1 MPRRHVTLRP
11 ERLLP
16 RLFLLGLVALL
27 ALAAWQWRNGP
38 PVAADMLALL
48 PQGAGD
54 VWVQRAEQRMQEP
67 LNREV
72 LLLVGHTDAGR
83 AQALARQIAERWQG
97 EPRFERVQWSL
108 QADLPALRQQ
118 LQDSRLALL
127 PRADRQLLEQAPER
141 FIAQRA
147 ERLFDPFSAVA
158 LVPAEDDWL
167 GIAGLAQKALVPTSR
182 VQTDLASG
190 ALQVQDGDTTW
201 VLLRA
206 RTKDGAFDMQA
217 PPWLAGEVAG
227 ARQQIEAAGGHLLAA
242 SGLLHAAA
250 GQAKAAREISL
261 IGGGASLGTL
271 LLMLVVFRRPRTL
284 LSLLPV
290 GLALGAGCTACV
302 LVFGEINAL
311 TLVLG
316 ASLTGVAADYPLHYL
331 SKSWTGQPWR
341 AWQAVRDTL
350 PGLSLSL
357 GTNLIGYLALAF
369 TPFPALTQIAVFSAA
384 GLVTAYLC
392 SVCLLPALLGNLRLA
407 PPNAPL
413 RLAER
418 LLACRERLLARTGSL
433 PWLLA
438 LLAFCAAG
446 LWQVQPQNDL
456 RQWLGAEPRLL
467 DEAREIAR
475 LTGLQPTS
483 QFFLVRGDSQEQ
495 MLQRQAELAERLDAA
510 VADGNL
516 QGYRALSQLVAP
528 EAELQ
533 ALRDALARL
542 PQHWQALLDLGI
554 PTEVLENELNRLRS
568 QPPQTLDAALA
579 GPLGE
584 AWRPLWLGSDDQGR
598 AAGIVSL
605 QGLASPA
612 LMADA
617 ARGLDG
623 VQLIDRIG
631 ELNQLFAA
639 TQFSAA
645 ELKLASCAAILVLL
659 CIPFG
664 LGGSLRIVALPL
676 LAALASLACLGWLGQ
691 PLTLFSLFGLLLIT
705 AIGVDYA
712 ILMREAVGGAAVSL
726 LGTLLS
732 GMTSWLS
739 FGLLLL
745 SQTPAIAN
753 FGLAISLGLF
763 FCFLL
768 APWAQAAQ
776 AHGKEVPA

>member
-54 VWVQRAEQRMQEP
+54 AWVQRAEQRMQEP

>member
-1 MPRRHVTLRP
+1 MRP

-54 VWVQRAEQRMQEP
+54 AWVQRAEQRMQEP

-83 AQALARQIAERWQG
+83 AQALAQQIAERWQG

-127 PRADRQLLEQAPER
+127 PRADRRLLEQAPER

-167 GIAGLAQKALVPTSR
+167 GIAGLAQKALVPASR
-182 VQTDLASG
+182 VQTELASG

-206 RTKDGAFDMQA
+206 RTQNGAFDMQA

-227 ARQQIEAAGGHLLAA
+227 ARRQVEADGGRLLAA

-271 LLMLVVFRRPRTL
+271 LLMLLVFRRPRTL

-290 GLALGAGCTACV
+290 GLALGAGCSACV

-407 PPNAPL
+407 PPRAPL

-418 LLACRERLLARTGSL
+418 LLEGRERLLARTGSL

-438 LLAFCAAG
+438 LLAFSAAG
-446 LWQVQPQNDL
+446 LWQVQLQNDL

-495 MLQRQAELAERLDAA
+495 MLQRQAELAERLDRA

-528 EAELQ
+528 EAEQQ

-554 PTEVLENELNRLRS
+554 PAEVLENEVNRLRS
-568 QPPQTLDAALA
+568 QAPQTLDAALA